1 MITHVL
7 IIGAGAIGLSSA
19 LALALAQTGHRI
31 TLLDRGPAGGESTWA
46 GAGILSSLPPWSYGP
61 EIDGLIRRGSRLW
74 PEWAEQLK
82 RISGLDPEYLPSGML
97 ALDIADRATAERWC
111 HDHDWPLAEPPA
123 TVSRLIRQPDQ
134 ALWLPK
140 VGQLRNPRL
149 AQALRQAV
157 QNLGVDIQ
165 SHRAALN
172 LVFEHGRIAG
182 VATTDGLLRAD
193 IYVLAAGAWTQ
204 TLLGEASAG
213 LDIHPVRG
221 QILLFKAQPGLLPCI
236 VYRNG
241 QYLVPRAD
249 GHILA
254 GSTLEFVG
262 YDKNT
267 TEAAHAELLGFA
279 QDVLTELKESTL
291 VRQWA
296 GLRPGS
302 PKGIP
307 TIARHPC
314 YDNLYVNSGHFRYGV
329 TMAPASAEILARL
342 IIGTGKS
349 LDPAPYVWPA
359 QASG

>member
-1 MITHVL
+1 MTTHVL

-19 LALALAQTGHRI
+19 FALAQTGHRV

-61 EIDGLIRRGSRLW
+61 EINDLIRRGSRLW
-74 PEWAEQLK
+74 PEWAERLE
-82 RISGLDPEYLPSGML
+82 RLSGLDPEYLASGML
-97 ALDIADRATAERWC
+97 ALDIADRAAAERWC
-111 HDHDWPLAEPPA
+111 REHDWPLGEAPA
-123 TVSRLIRQPDQ
+123 TAARLIGRPSQ
-134 ALWLPK
+134 ALWLPA

-157 QNLGVDIQ
+157 QTLGCDILT
-165 SHRAALN
+165 HRAASN
-172 LVFEHGRIAG
+172 LVYEEGRIAG
-182 VATTDGLLRAD
+182 VATAEGRLQAD
-193 IYVLAAGAWTQ
+193 VYVVAAGAWTRS
-204 TLLGEASAG
+204 LLADNAAG
-213 LDIHPVRG
+213 LDIQPVRG
-221 QILLFKAQPGLLPCI
+221 QILLFKAPPGLLPCI

-241 QYLVPRAD
+241 LYLVPRAD

-262 YDKNT
+262 FDKNT

-279 QDVLTELKESTL
+279 QNLLPELDESA
-291 VRQWA
+291 VAKQWA

-307 TIARHPC
+307 TIARHPRH
-314 YDNLYVNSGHFRYGV
+314 DNLYINSGHFRYGV

-342 IIGTGKS
+342 VTGQGES
-349 LDPAPYVWPA
+349 LDPAPYAWPNH
-359 QASG
+359 QLDKV

>member
-1 MITHVL
+1 MTTHVL

-19 LALALAQTGHRI
+19 LALAQAGHRI

-46 GAGILSSLPPWSYGP
+46 GAGILSSLPPWGYGP
-61 EIDGLIRRGSRLW
+61 EIDDLVRRGSRLW

-97 ALDIADRATAERWC
+97 ALDIADRAAAEQWC
-111 HDHDWPLAEPPA
+111 HDHDWLLAEPPA
-123 TVSRLIRQPDQ
+123 TASRLIHRPDQ
-134 ALWLPK
+134 ALWLPE

-157 QNLGVDIQ
+157 QNLGGDIQ

-172 LVFEHGRIAG
+172 LVFEHDRIAG
-182 VATTDGLLRAD
+182 VATADGLLRAD
-193 IYVLAAGAWTQ
+193 CYVLAAGAWTQ
-204 TLLGEASAG
+204 TLLGAASEG
-213 LDIHPVRG
+213 LNIHPVRG
-221 QILLFKAQPGLLPCI
+221 QILLFKAQAGLLPCI

-262 YDKNT
+262 YDKT
-267 TEAAHAELLGFA
+267 TTGAAHAELLGFA
-279 QDVLTELKESTL
+279 QDVLPKLKASAL

-307 TIARHPC
+307 TIARHPR

-342 IIGTGKS
+342 IIGTGDS
-349 LDPAPYVWPA
+349 LDPAPYAWPA
-359 QASG
+359 QA